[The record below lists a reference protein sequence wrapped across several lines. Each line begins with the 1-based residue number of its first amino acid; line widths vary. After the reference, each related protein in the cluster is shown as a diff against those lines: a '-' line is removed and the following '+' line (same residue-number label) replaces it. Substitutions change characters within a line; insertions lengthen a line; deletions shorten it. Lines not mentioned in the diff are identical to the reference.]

1 MTPDATTPSKST
13 FPGDRK
19 TRNAAHSRVYRLL
32 KKNHTEALADEV
44 AELQAEVDAL
54 VAAHALSS
62 SASSGEA
69 AAIANRYSTHAA
81 AGVTTASV
89 EAPDGDGASFT
100 WHLLDPANPTNKG
113 GVVQDER
120 TRKAKKALAAKAA
133 RKRTRERLSSLEQQ
147 VVGLQH
153 CLAELKA
160 LRSDTPP
167 SGSAAEPST
176 ANTLP
181 PKKRHRSSASKAEL
195 TAVVI
200 EDID

>member
-1 MTPDATTPSKST
+1 MTPDAATTPSKSA

-32 KKNHTEALADEV
+32 KKNHTGALADEV

-69 AAIANRYSTHAA
+69 AAIASRYSTLAA

-89 EAPDGDGASFT
+89 EAPDGGGASFT
-100 WHLLDPANPTNKG
+100 WHLLLPGDGKR

-147 VVGLQH
+147 VAGLQH